1 MENYLY
7 FGTGAGANATLEA
20 NAWKASSF
28 IGVEPATATTTRIF
42 FKSGIN
48 DNHATAQV
56 GDYVEVTHAD
66 THATASSYHRCKII
80 ADAMAQAVNAGP
92 HAGGGVV
99 DVIDEKN
106 GNYFGEIAT
115 IIGDA
120 SFGITVNLDS

>member
-7 FGTGAGANATLEA
+7 FAEPGAAFASTEA
-20 NAWKASSF
+20 AMYPASKF
-28 IGVEPATATTTRIF
+28 IGVSPISTTTTRIYF
-42 FKSGIN
+42 ESPMNNVDSGGGI
-48 DNHATAQV
+48 
-56 GDYVEVTHAD
+56 GDYIEVTHANTTD
-66 THATASSYHRCKII
+66 ATGGHRCKLI
-80 ADAMAQAVNAGP
+80 AKAMAQAVNAGP